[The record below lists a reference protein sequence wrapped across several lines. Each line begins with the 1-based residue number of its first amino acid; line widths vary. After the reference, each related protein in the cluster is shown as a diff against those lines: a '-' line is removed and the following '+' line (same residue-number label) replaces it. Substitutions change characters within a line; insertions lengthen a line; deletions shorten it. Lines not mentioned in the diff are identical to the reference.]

1 MKKIISAEKKES
13 LFLDFIGDSPTTR
26 LIEYLIIGK
35 DFDYTLTDLMNA
47 GVSWST
53 LNRIFPNFLKN
64 KIVVQTRI
72 IGKIKLYKLNV
83 QNPLVKKL
91 VELFD
96 SIIYE
101 KVHGKIKEIRV
112 LA

>member
-1 MKKIISAEKKES
+1 MKRISKIEDKEES

-47 GVSWST
+47 GLSWST
-53 LNRIFPNFLKN
+53 LNRIFPSFIKN
-64 KIVVQTRI
+64 KIVIQTRA
-72 IGKIKLYKLNV
+72 IGKIKLYKLNQ

-96 SIIYE
+96 SIIFKGIHE
-101 KVHGKIKEIRV
+101 RNKTIP
-112 LA
+112 A